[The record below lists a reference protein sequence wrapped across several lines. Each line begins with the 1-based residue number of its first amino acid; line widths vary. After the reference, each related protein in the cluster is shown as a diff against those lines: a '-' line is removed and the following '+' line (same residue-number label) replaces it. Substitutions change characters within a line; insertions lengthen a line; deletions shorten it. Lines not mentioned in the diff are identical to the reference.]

1 MIPMTDVERFLPL
14 RTELLF
20 MLLVL
25 KKSAAHGYGLIEAVA
40 SESRGEV
47 RILTGSLYRFLGQL
61 LDGGLIDEVA
71 APRGEDVDERR
82 RYYSVTRLGRRVA
95 DAEIA
100 RLERLVGLV
109 GSGRV
114 RRAERA
120 G

>member
-1 MIPMTDVERFLPL
+1 MTDVERFLPL
-14 RTELLF
+14 RPELLF
-20 MLLVL
+20 ILLVL
-25 KKSAAHGYGLIEAVA
+25 KKGAAHGYGLIEAVA

-71 APRGEDVDERR
+71 APRGDDVDERR
-82 RYYSVTRLGRRVA
+82 RYYGVTRLGRRVA

-109 GSGRV
+109 GSGRGH
-114 RRAERA
+114 RAERA